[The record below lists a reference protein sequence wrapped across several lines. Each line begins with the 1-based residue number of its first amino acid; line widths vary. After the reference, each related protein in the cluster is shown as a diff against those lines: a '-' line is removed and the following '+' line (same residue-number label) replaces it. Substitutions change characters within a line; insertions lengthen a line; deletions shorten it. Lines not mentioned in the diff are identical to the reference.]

1 MTPVLAVK
9 DVRKSFGRVEALK
22 GASLSLGSGEFVALL
37 GQNGAGK
44 STLFQLLSGLFVPD
58 DGTITV
64 AGFDIRQNAVPALS
78 KLGIVFQAATLDPEL
93 SVQANL
99 VFHTRLF
106 GIGRRDAQARI
117 TQSLERFGLTE
128 RAADKVRTLSGG
140 NRRRVELAR
149 ALIHK
154 PEILLMD
161 EPTVGLDPAS
171 RRDLLEHVLKLCQE
185 EHLGVLWATHLV
197 DEAEK
202 ASRVVVLH
210 KGQVL
215 RNATPQTLMRDEG
228 TENLAD
234 AFLKLTKTADTESPP
249 ASR

>member
-1 MTPVLAVK
+1 MNPVLSVRDVK
-9 DVRKSFGRVEALK
+9 KSFGRVEALR
-22 GASLSLGSGEFVALL
+22 GVSLSLDQGEFVALL

-64 AGFDIRQNAVPALS
+64 AGFDIRKNAVPALA

-93 SVQANL
+93 SVRANL
-99 VFHTRLF
+99 VYHTRLF
-106 GIGRRDAQARI
+106 GIAGRVARKRI
-117 TQSLERFGLTE
+117 EESLDRFGLTD
-128 RAADKVRTLSGG
+128 RAADKARTLSGG

-171 RRDLLEHVLKLCQE
+171 RRDLLNHVIKLCAE
-185 EHLGVLWATHLV
+185 ERIGVLWATHLV
-197 DEAEK
+197 DEAEL
-202 ASRVVVLH
+202 ANRVVVLH
-210 KGQVL
+210 KGLVL
-215 RNATPQTLMRDEG
+215 RNAPPQDLIQAEG
-228 TENLAD
+228 TETLAD
-234 AFLKLTKTADTESPP
+234 AFLQLTKAEGGGGPPP
-249 ASR
+249 A